1 MVVRAHG
8 VGGDLVFYHRRAHDG
23 AHQPPSAASGAG
35 ADNLILLAVKLF
47 LQQAHQLF
55 HRADGIALCPDV
67 STGKD
72 SIIAV
77 DDDALC

>member
-1 MVVRAHG
+1 M
-8 VGGDLVFYHRRAHDG
+8 GGDLVLDYGRAHNG
-23 AHQPPSAASGAG
+23 PYQAPRAAGRTGSHNVIAFF
-35 ADNLILLAVKLF
+35 IKLL